1 MTADLLSGGALT
13 VVSALFVVI
22 FLLRKKGLDFT
33 LVILGA
39 LIAGGVVGFV
49 FQGHTSWIAPLG
61 KIYVSVLSALVIPLI
76 IVSIV
81 SSVTSLSSVAQLKG
95 IGARSVFW
103 LLATTVLSI
112 VLALGLGLSS
122 GVGLGSGISIQG
134 VNAANYKASTVS
146 FSQVLVGLFPR
157 NVISDISSESI
168 VPIILFAVLIAVSYV
183 LAAHDHPE
191 LVAPFKRGVDAFK
204 AIIFKAVAF
213 VIELTPYAVLTLTA
227 TVTSNGLARS
237 GIMWSMLAL
246 LILSFV
252 AFAIDIWGI
261 NAVLLKAVAGL
272 SPLRFFRKILPAQL
286 VGFSTQSSAGTLP
299 LTTSIL
305 TERIGVAPTVANF
318 TAALGTTIGMPG
330 CSGIWPV
337 LVAIF
342 GIHGLG
348 LNYGLKDYALLALVS
363 LVVSLGTAGVPGTS
377 TVVTAAVLTAVGLPL
392 EILVLVIPIS
402 AIADTGR
409 TATNITAA
417 MVASA
422 IVARKEGALD
432 DAVFNDDT
440 EYEPTADPAGNRGV
454 GTAIPAGTA
463 GRTPSA
469 RPGHAPEPHA
479 PVGEPVYA
487 ALAAEITAG
496 EACPF

>member
-1 MTADLLSGGALT
+1 VSADWLSGGALT
-13 VVSALFVVI
+13 VVSALFVII
-22 FLLRKKGLDFT
+22 FLLRKRHLDFT
-33 LVILGA
+33 LTILGA
-39 LIAGGVVGFV
+39 LVAGVVVGLA
-49 FQGHTSWIAPLG
+49 FQGHTSWIAPIG

-81 SSVTSLSSVAQLKG
+81 ASVTSLSSVAQLKG

-112 VLALGLGLSS
+112 VLALGLGLAS

-134 VNAANYKASTVS
+134 VDAANYKGSLAS
-146 FSQVLVGLFPR
+146 FSQVLIGLFPR
-157 NVISDISSESI
+157 NVVSDISSENI

-183 LAAHDHPE
+183 LAAHEHPE
-191 LVAPFKRGVDAFK
+191 RVAPFKRGVDALK

-213 VIELTPYAVLTLTA
+213 VIELTPYAVLALTA
-227 TVTSNGLARS
+227 TVTSNGLARA
-237 GIMWSMLAL
+237 GVMWSLLAL

-252 AFAIDIWGI
+252 AFAIDTWGI
-261 NAVLLKAVAGL
+261 NAVLLKAYAGL
-272 SPLRFFRKILPAQL
+272 NPVHFFRKIIPAQL

-305 TERIGVAPTVANF
+305 TERIGVGPAVANF
-318 TAALGTTIGMPG
+318 TASLGTTIGMPG

-337 LVAIF
+337 LVAIY
-342 GIHGLG
+342 GVHGLG
-348 LNYGLKDYALLALVS
+348 LDYGLKDYALLALVS

-402 AIADTGR
+402 SIADTGR

-422 IVARKEGALD
+422 IVARKEGVLD
-432 DAVFNDDT
+432 DAVFNDEV
-440 EYEPTADPAGNRGV
+440 EYEPAVAAEAEWPT
-454 GTAIPAGTA
+454 GTLI
-463 GRTPSA
+463 
-469 RPGHAPEPHA
+469 
-479 PVGEPVYA
+479 PVGASV
-487 ALAAEITAG
+487 G

>member
-13 VVSALFVVI
+13 VVSALFVII
-22 FLLRKKGLDFT
+22 FLLRKRHLDFT
-33 LVILGA
+33 VTILGA
-39 LIAGGVVGFV
+39 LIAGAVVGLA
-49 FQGHTSWIAPLG
+49 FQGHTTWIAPLG

-81 SSVTSLSSVAQLKG
+81 ASVTSLSSVAQLKG

-103 LLATTVLSI
+103 LLFTTVLGI
-112 VLALGLGLSS
+112 LLALGLGMTS
-122 GVGLGSGISIQG
+122 GVGLGSGISVQG
-134 VNAANYKASTVS
+134 VNAANYKSSAVS

-157 NVISDISSESI
+157 NVISDISSENI
-168 VPIILFAVLIAVSYV
+168 VPIILFAVLIAISYV
-183 LAAHDHPE
+183 LVANEHPDK
-191 LVAPFKRGVDAFK
+191 VAPFKRGVEAFK

-227 TVTSNGLARS
+227 TVMSNGLGHS
-237 GIMWSMLAL
+237 GIVWSMLAL

-252 AFAIDIWGI
+252 AFAIDIWGV

-272 SPLRFFRKILPAQL
+272 DPLRFFKKILPAQL

-337 LVAIF
+337 LVAIY

-363 LVVSLGTAGVPGTS
+363 LIVSMGTAGVPGTS

-432 DAVFNDDT
+432 DAVFNDRS
-440 EYEPTADPAGNRGV
+440 EYEP
-454 GTAIPAGTA
+454 
-463 GRTPSA
+463 
-469 RPGHAPEPHA
+469 
-479 PVGEPVYA
+479 
-487 ALAAEITAG
+487 ALAADGARSAVTATEGPPERLRHEVPGAHTPVSEPAYEALVTEIVGG